1 MIFNTILSIHMT
13 FFDEDAKDFLCHE
26 IKENINKFN
35 KLIDNTYGDQADKHR
50 GGLKEEENFVSML
63 EATSTI
69 EFDVVLEIDV
79 EKPNRIKY
87 IVLYNDDP
95 LFVNKM
101 HVDLFSAKNFY
112 YNPYKSLYDKGIYR
126 GIIYDIMH
134 HLEFIPFNQKE
145 LITGINKPIVDD
157 VIKNYM
163 PTTVRCKRNALD
175 EKKYRSIKNLLK
187 KEEIDYE

>member
-1 MIFNTILSIHMT
+1 MIYNTILSIHMT

-101 HVDLFSAKNFY
+101 HVNLFDISRFY

-126 GIIYDIMH
+126 GIIYDIMY

-145 LITGINKPIVDD
+145 LITGINKPIVD
-157 VIKNYM
+157 VVLKEYM
-163 PTTVRCKRNALD
+163 PTTVRCKRNILD
-175 EKKYRSIKNLLK
+175 EKKYRSIKKLLQ
-187 KEEIDYE
+187 KEEIDNE